1 MYPESFRGWHQI
13 IRREITDKFATT
25 VTPQSFNY
33 QVFEVSSYKL
43 FRRIPKIVSITKH
56 FTSHGT
62 YVTARVQVRF

>member
-13 IRREITDKFATT
+13 VLREITDKFAAT
-25 VTPQSFNY
+25 VTPQSFDY

-43 FRRIPKIVSITKH
+43 FRQIPKIVGITNH

-62 YVTARVQVRF
+62 